1 MEHMGRHRSPAPLR
15 IWGGFQ
21 TEGFCSSHCK
31 RDIHRPSWLPVGWY
45 WSQMLSLKIPKGLQ
59 RGDKVAA
66 VSPSWGG
73 PSIFPDRYRAG
84 RRQFEAIF
92 GVEVVEMPHTLAP
105 ADYLADHPEARAED
119 LMEAFSDF
127 SISGIVA
134 TIGGDDSIRLLPHL
148 DLEVLRRNPKI
159 FLGFSDTTALHFAC
173 VSAGL
178 RSFYGP
184 SLMAGFAENG
194 GMHNFSINAV
204 TRALSTAAPMGV
216 VPDNIEGWICGS
228 TDWNNPSLQAERRQL
243 LNADPPRILQGRGKA
258 SGHLL
263 GGCAEVLEM
272 VKGSPWWPSLPAW
285 QGAILFYET
294 SEDAPEPQYI
304 RYWLRNLAAQGIL
317 QVLSGILI
325 ARPDPAGR
333 ENYRESLE
341 GAFIQSLTEAGLTE
355 LPVLAG
361 LDFGHTQPML
371 TLPYGALVEIDC
383 EHARLTILD
392 AGVS

>member
-1 MEHMGRHRSPAPLR
+1 
-15 IWGGFQ
+15 
-21 TEGFCSSHCK
+21 
-31 RDIHRPSWLPVGWY
+31 
-45 WSQMLSLKIPKGLQ
+45 MLSLKIPRALR

-84 RRQFEAIF
+84 KQQFEAVF
-92 GVEVVEMPHTLAP
+92 GVKVVEMPHTLAP
-105 ADYLADHPEARAED
+105 ADYVAHHPEARADD
-119 LMEAFSDF
+119 LMQAFSDPN
-127 SISGIVA
+127 IAGIVS
-134 TIGGDDSIRLLPHL
+134 TIGGEDSIRLLPYL
-148 DLEVLRRNPKI
+148 DLDVIRQNPKVFI
-159 FLGFSDTTALHFAC
+159 GFSDTTALHFAC
-173 VSAGL
+173 LAAGL

-194 GMHNFSINAV
+194 GMHMFSIDAV
-204 TRALSTAAPMGV
+204 TRALSATAPMGI
-216 VPDNIEGWICGS
+216 VPDNREGWVSGG
-228 TDWNNPSLQAERRQL
+228 TDWGNPSLQAERRPLQMP
-243 LNADPPRILQGRGKA
+243 DKPKTLQGQGTA

-272 VKGSPWWPSLPAW
+272 VKGSPWWPSLETW
-285 QGAILFYET
+285 KGAILFYET

-304 RYWLRNLAAQGIL
+304 RYWMRNRAAQGIL
-317 QVLSGILI
+317 QVLNGILV

-333 ENYRESLE
+333 ENYRENIE
-341 GAFIQSLTEAGLTE
+341 AAFKQSLAEAGLAE
-355 LPVLAG
+355 LPVLTG

-383 EHARLTILD
+383 ADARLTILD